1 LFGLPALS
9 TGGANRLDP
18 CSYPPDRKGD
28 ALPLRDLRGDDSG
41 ADREEGGGM
50 TELSPGYYAAMP
62 QQPIDVI
69 RANLSPEQLTGF
81 YLGNAIKYLL
91 RFNVNPSAPGAS
103 GKGGLTDLKKAATY
117 IEWAIALEESA

>member
-1 LFGLPALS
+1 
-9 TGGANRLDP
+9 
-18 CSYPPDRKGD
+18 
-28 ALPLRDLRGDDSG
+28 
-41 ADREEGGGM
+41 M
-50 TELSPGYYAAMP
+50 TELSPGYYAAMT

-117 IEWAIALEESA
+117 IEWAIALEESS